1 MFSLPRLV
9 AILFFLGAI
18 AAAEEKIDLRCLE
31 LKVGEEKYLGR
42 QFISDNEF
50 CWLLEKDGRL
60 RNIELAGVTGF
71 RQVSTVY
78 KPFSQNEM
86 RSVLLKEFGRTFEVE
101 SRGQHLV
108 VAPLGKAR
116 LAADILDRTSKSFVS
131 YFTRRNLKLDKV
143 DLPLVTVVFQTQQ
156 DFQAYCQQEKVKRT
170 TGLRGFYSPTTNR
183 VALYFE
189 QPAPATARSSF
200 GDFTSMATETSEES
214 NLSPFRK
221 ETVWGAPQGPGSFAD
236 TLVHETTHQ
245 MGFNTGLHS
254 RLGDDPTWVVEGL
267 AMLFEGDANRDDEK
281 AQTSVSQ
288 RINRERFVWFQE
300 YKKLRRKPKSLE
312 DFLTSDAKFE
322 TATLDAYSESWA
334 LMFFLAET
342 RSSQLAG
349 YLKKLAY
356 RTELGQY
363 TPMRRLDD
371 FKASF
376 GKDLVQLEAQYL
388 RFHEGLETPKSETV
402 AKSTLQKE
410 FEKGKANLPP
420 VTLR

>member
-1 MFSLPRLV
+1 MRSLSWLIAGLCLLP
-9 AILFFLGAI
+9 AI
-18 AAAEEKIDLRCLE
+18 AAADEKVDRRCLE
-31 LKVGEEKYLGR
+31 LKVGEAKYQGR
-42 QFISDNEF
+42 QLYSDNEV

-60 RNIELAGVTGF
+60 RNIELSEVTGY
-71 RQVSTVY
+71 RQVSSVY
-78 KPFSQNEM
+78 KPFSQNEL
-86 RSVLLKEFGRTFEVE
+86 RPQLLKEFGRTFEVAT
-101 SRGQHLV
+101 RGHHLV
-108 VAPLGKAR
+108 VAPLGKAK
-116 LAADILDRTSKSFVS
+116 LVAEILEKTSLSFVS

-143 DLPLVTVVFQTQQ
+143 EAPLVTIVFQTQE
-156 DFQAYCQQEKVKRT
+156 DFQGYCQQENVKRT
-170 TGLRGFYSPTTNR
+170 LGLRGFYSPTTNR
-183 VALYFE
+183 VALYLE
-189 QPAPATARSSF
+189 QSADAKTRSSF
-200 GDFTSMATETSEES
+200 GDISLGVTGAEEVV
-214 NLSPFRK
+214 LAPFRR
-221 ETVWGAPQGPGSFAD
+221 ETIWGAPQGPGSVAD

-281 AQTSVSQ
+281 AKTTVNQ

-312 DFLTSDAKFE
+312 DFLTSDSRFD

-342 RSSQLAG
+342 RASQLSG

-356 RTELGQY
+356 RTELGEY

-371 FKASF
+371 FKAAF
-376 GKDLVQLEAQYL
+376 GKDIPHLEAQYL
-388 RFHEGLETPKSETV
+388 KFIEDLEAPPADAPATKP
-402 AKSTLQKE
+402 TLEQE
-410 FEKGKANLPP
+410 LSKANSKRAP